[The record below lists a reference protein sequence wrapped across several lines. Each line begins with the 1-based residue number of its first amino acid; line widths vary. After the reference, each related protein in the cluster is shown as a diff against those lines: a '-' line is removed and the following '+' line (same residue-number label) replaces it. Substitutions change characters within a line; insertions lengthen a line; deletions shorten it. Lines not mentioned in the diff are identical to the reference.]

1 MCQAFSCIVP
11 REGSVIWKMGID
23 SHDELIE
30 MSKLRDTVASCDAI
44 TFARCEVVPKNNNYL
59 TPDGWE
65 FLVDERITPEW
76 WGKGY
81 EQMAMDAKDEWYAE
95 LETMLVRKPTVHPFR
110 DVKPPKR
117 ITKKHLAL
125 LKDWNSVRNSVWD
138 SVGDSV
144 GNSVWASVGASVGNS
159 VWASVWDSV
168 WNSVGNSVWAS
179 VGDSVWNSV
188 WDSVWD
194 SVGAYIGSFFCLPRK
209 DWKRTENIKT
219 DGYPF
224 QPAVDL
230 WEIGLVP
237 SFDGE
242 LWRLHGGPDGKVLWE
257 GNI

>member
-65 FLVDERITPEW
+65 FRLDERITPAW

-138 SVGDSV
+138 SVG
-144 GNSVWASVGASVGNS
+144 A
-159 VWASVWDSV
+159 
-168 WNSVGNSVWAS
+168 SVGNSVWAS
-179 VGDSVWNSV
+179 VGDSVWASV
-188 WDSVWD
+188 GDSVW
-194 SVGAYIGSFFCLPRK
+194 AYIGSFFCLPRK